1 MNPWLQVVLDQ
12 LGISRRSRKWRHI
25 KAEREKMSSK
35 LWWRV
40 LKRDQFTCRY
50 CGRKPPDVKLQVDH
64 VRALANGG
72 KTVLENLVTAC
83 TSCNIGKGIDEL

>member
-1 MNPWLQVVLDQ
+1 
-12 LGISRRSRKWRHI
+12 
-25 KAEREKMSSK
+25 MSSK
-35 LWWRV
+35 RWWRV